1 MSSTGYMLLGIIVFL
16 VAMVVVFNIKDKKTK
31 K

>member
-1 MSSTGYMLLGIIVFL
+1 MDNTGYMLIGIIVFL
-16 VAMVVVFNIKDKKTK
+16 VAMVIIFNLKDKMK

>member
-1 MSSTGYMLLGIIVFL
+1 MDGTGYMLIGIIVFL
-16 VAMVVVFNIKDKKTK
+16 VAMVVVFNLKDKMK

>member
-1 MSSTGYMLLGIIVFL
+1 MGGTGYMLIGIIVFL
-16 VAMVVVFNIKDKKTK
+16 VVMVVVFNLKDKMK

>member
-1 MSSTGYMLLGIIVFL
+1 MDGTGYMLIGIIVFL
-16 VAMVVVFNIKDKKTK
+16 VVMVVVFNLKDKMK

>member
-1 MSSTGYMLLGIIVFL
+1 MGSTGYMLIGIIVFL
-16 VAMVVVFNIKDKKTK
+16 VAMVIIFNVKDKKK